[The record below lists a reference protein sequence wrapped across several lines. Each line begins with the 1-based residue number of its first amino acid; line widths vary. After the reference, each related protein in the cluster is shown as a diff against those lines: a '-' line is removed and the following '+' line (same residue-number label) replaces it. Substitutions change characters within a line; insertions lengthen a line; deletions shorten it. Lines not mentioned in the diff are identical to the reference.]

1 MPGIKT
7 KSEVSFLSDQ
17 SGGEMKKL
25 LSVIFIIAVS
35 TSVFGCQPAAAPAS
49 APMAAAPESAQAPA
63 AAAEPAAAEAPV
75 EKVTL
80 RLWDTF
86 TEEGQSAGMD
96 KMIAKFQETHPN
108 IEFQRDAQTIDNLR
122 PVIQTALGAENG
134 PDIFYYDTGPGYAG
148 VLAKAGLL
156 LPLDEVYK
164 EKGWNDRIFGW
175 TRDRVTFDGK
185 TYGIGN
191 ELEFI
196 GVYYNKNIFDEL
208 GVSEPGT
215 YEEFVEICEKA
226 KDAGYTPIA
235 FADGPKW
242 PAYHQFSIM
251 ANNIAG
257 QEKLDNVLFGDG
269 SWDDPDFV
277 KSIQTFFVDMN
288 KAGFFLKDTTAISYE
303 DGNAVF
309 YAGQAAMHMTG
320 TWLLSEMSNNAQD
333 YEVGFFFFPSIEG
346 KPVLPPGGM
355 GSGYF
360 VNAKTKYP
368 AEAIEFLDFMF
379 SEEGGEVWLEDL
391 SIIPSIPV
399 ETDDLDLDPLM
410 KFAVDAVTTVPLG
423 YNIDVLA
430 GDNFNNA
437 QGDGFQAILLG
448 LKTPEQLIKELQA
461 AWEADKAK

>member
-1 MPGIKT
+1 
-7 KSEVSFLSDQ
+7 
-17 SGGEMKKL
+17 MKKV
-25 LSVIFIIAVS
+25 LSLIFVIAV
-35 TSVFGCQPAAAPAS
+35 TFGLFGCQPAAAPAPVAE
-49 APMAAAPESAQAPA
+49 APAAQAPA
-63 AAAEPAAAEAPV
+63 ATEAPAAPVAPAETEAPA

-108 IEFQRDAQTIDNLR
+108 VEFQRDAQTIDDLR
-122 PVIQTALGAENG
+122 PVLQTALGADNG

-156 LPLDEVYK
+156 LPLDEAYK
-164 EKGWNDRIFGW
+164 EKGWSDRIFGW
-175 TRDRVTFDGK
+175 TKDRVTFDGK

-196 GVYYNKNIFDEL
+196 GVYYNKKIFEEL
-208 GVSEPGT
+208 GVTEPKT
-215 YEEFVEICEKA
+215 YEEFLQICGKA
-226 KDAGYTPIA
+226 KGAGYTPIA

-257 QEKLDNVLFGDG
+257 KEKLNNVLFGDS
-269 SWDDPDFV
+269 SWDDPDFT
-277 KSIQTFFVDMN
+277 KAIQTFFVDMN
-288 KAGFFLKDTTAISYE
+288 KAGYFLKDTTAISYE

-309 YAGQAAMHMTG
+309 YSGKAAMDITG
-320 TWLLSEMSNNAQD
+320 TWLLSEMSNNATD
-333 YEVGFFFFPSIEG
+333 FEVGFFFFPSIEG

-368 AEAIEFLDFMF
+368 AEAVAFLDFMF
-379 SEEGGEVWLEDL
+379 SEEGGKIWLEDL
-391 SIIPSIPV
+391 SIIPPIPV
-399 ETDDLDLDPLM
+399 KTADLKLEPLM

-423 YNIDVLA
+423 FNIDVLA
-430 GDNFNNA
+430 GDNFNTT
-437 QGDGFQAILLG
+437 QGDGFQAVLLG
-448 LKTPEQLIKELQA
+448 LKTPEQLIKEMQA